1 MTEQSELAQKLKG
14 HIDTLDGEIRRLDAR
29 LKVVE
34 TEARDRIQRTIS
46 DLWSQ
51 RGEAESR
58 LDEVRRTS
66 ESAWSELRTGF
77 ERAFDEIYSGFRR
90 ARDSNAASARPA
102 RPAGPSEDPASQDRS

>member
-1 MTEQSELAQKLKG
+1 MTEQSDLAQKLKG

-34 TEARDRIQRTIS
+34 TEARARIQRTIN

-66 ESAWSELRTGF
+66 GSAWSELRTGF
-77 ERAFDEIYSGFRR
+77 ERAFDEIHAGFRR
-90 ARDSNAASARPA
+90 ARASGDETAKPTA
-102 RPAGPSEDPASQDRS
+102 PPGSDPAAQDRP